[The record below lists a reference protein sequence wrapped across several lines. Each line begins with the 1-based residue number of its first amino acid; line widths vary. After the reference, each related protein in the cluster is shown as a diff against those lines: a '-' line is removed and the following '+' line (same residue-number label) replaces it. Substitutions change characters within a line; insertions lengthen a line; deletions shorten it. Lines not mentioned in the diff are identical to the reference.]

1 MRPNYVINVLDD
13 FNAICNDLKI
23 IVSLLAENHTFKNV
37 HISQNIRTKIL
48 KSFISLLTLKE
59 LAC

>member
-1 MRPNYVINVLDD
+1 MRPNHIINVLDD

-23 IVSLLAENHTFKNV
+23 IVNFLVENLTFKNV
-37 HISQNIRTKIL
+37 HISQNIRTKIS
-48 KSFISLLTLKE
+48 KSFIYLLTLKE